1 MWKSIANI
9 LASLKKVNVKS
20 FKCMEKSVILIS
32 VTVDFM
38 LKDQN
43 E

>member
-20 FKCMEKSVILIS
+20 FKYMEKSVLPLR
-32 VTVDFM
+32 VTIDST